1 MHCKLL
7 AGVKSKSSIL
17 KEGEGESGGE
27 EDLELDGMLGRREK
41 DRKD

>member
-7 AGVKSKSSIL
+7 AGVKNKSNIL

-27 EDLELDGMLGRREK
+27 EDLELDGMLGRRKK
-41 DRKD
+41 DKKD